1 MLWCLRLIG
10 VGMGRFDGIDGN
22 EGRREQLA
30 SAGDVLGTFAG
41 GEQTIVADAVE
52 ACGQHV
58 HEEAADELVHGER
71 HHLVALAAFEPVV
84 LPLEGDAL
92 VVACEQAAIGDGNAM
107 GVAGEIAQ
115 DFLRPAEGALAVDS
129 PVCVVHR
136 AQIGGEHLRIDKPGK
151 LAEELQFT
159 GVISGAQLVQEQSA
173 E

>member
-1 MLWCLRLIG
+1 MLWRLWLVG
-10 VGMGRFDGIDGN
+10 VSVGRFDGIDRN
-22 EGRREQLA
+22 YWRREQFA
-30 SAGDVLGTFAG
+30 GAGDVLGAFAA
-41 GEQTIVADAVE
+41 GEQAIVADAME

-58 HEEAADELVHGER
+58 HEEAADELVDGER

-129 PVCVVHR
+129 PVCVVQR
-136 AQIGGEHLRIDKPGK
+136 PQIGGERLRIDKPGK